1 MDTDIPK
8 LPKTGSSASSFD
20 QDGADLADLGHEQ
33 AMTRKFSLWSMLALT
48 FSVLG
53 TWATLAQNLAN
64 GLSNGG
70 PVSILWG
77 LVLVLGCNV
86 CVAVSLGELCSA
98 MPTTLGQAYWISRLW
113 PTPAGR
119 FLSYMC
125 AWINTFGWWA
135 LSASQLAFMTNF
147 ILGMRLLFDPAWEG
161 ASSGWVQ
168 FLLYL
173 GLTFLMTVINLV
185 ACRHDKVLPFFNS
198 MVGIMFCGLFFVV
211 SLALLISVG
220 VKSDLHFQPASFV
233 FGTWIN
239 QTGWGDG
246 VTWFTGLVQA
256 AYALTAYDAAIH
268 MIEEIPNPRTNVPKV
283 IWLSVVCGAATGFIF
298 VVVCLFSIQSVEGIL
313 NPITGLP
320 FMDLLW
326 TTVGLEGGC
335 TLLALFIF
343 NGFGQGT
350 SIMTSASRL
359 TWSFARDGGL
369 PWSNYLSLVDETWKV
384 PVRATWAQ
392 GIIIGLIGVLYM
404 FANTVLDAILSVS
417 TIALTISYAMP
428 ILLLLCMGRHTL
440 PPGPFRLGRFGAA
453 ANWISVVYC
462 AVTTIFFFFPTSPT
476 PAPSDM
482 NYAIA
487 VFGIMLCV
495 ALGFWFFKGRY
506 TYFLATDI
514 EGRNPR
520 PRRAASPTQSIKD
533 GTGSK

>member
-1 MDTDIPK
+1 METDIPNH
-8 LPKTGSSASSFD
+8 PKTGSPTGSYD
-20 QDGADLADLGHEQ
+20 QDGQDLADLGHEQ
-33 AMTRKFSLWSMLALT
+33 AMTRKFSLWSMLGLT

-77 LVLVLGCNV
+77 LVLVLLCNV

-113 PTPAGR
+113 PTSAGR

-147 ILGMRLLFDPAWEG
+147 ILGMRLLFDPSWEG
-161 ASSGWVQ
+161 ATKGWVQ
-168 FLLYL
+168 FVLYL
-173 GLTFLMTVINLV
+173 GLTFLMTVINIV

-220 VKSDLHFQPASFV
+220 VKSELHFQPASFV
-233 FGTWIN
+233 FGSWIN

-246 VTWFTGLVQA
+246 PTWFTGLVQA

-268 MIEEIPNPRTNVPKV
+268 MIEEIPHPRTNVPKV

-298 VVVCLFSIQSVEGIL
+298 VVVCLFSIQNVDEIL

-350 SIMTSASRL
+350 SIVTSASRL

-369 PWSNYLSLVDETWKV
+369 PWSNYLSVVDETWKV

-428 ILLLLCMGRHTL
+428 ILLLLFKGRDTL

-453 ANWISVVYC
+453 CNWISVIYC
-462 AVTTIFFFFPTSPT
+462 AITTIFFFFPTSPN

-482 NYAIA
+482 NWAIA

-495 ALGFWFFKGRY
+495 ALGFWFCKGRY
-506 TYFLATDI
+506 TYFVTSDI
-514 EGRNPR
+514 EGRDPTPR
-520 PRRAASPTQSIKD
+520 PTQVTQSIKS
-533 GTGSK
+533 GLGSK